1 MQEIDDLTY
10 HIYVKERCIYHSL
23 NKEEF
28 EEKWQLLHV
37 MVDLISSEY
46 NQDDLSYERLAP
58 KVGLGGPGKLLP
70 IDEDHAYRHIHR
82 FEL

>member
-46 NQDDLSYERLAP
+46 NQDDLSYEKLAP
-58 KVGLGGPGKLLP
+58 KVGLGGP
-70 IDEDHAYRHIHR
+70 
-82 FEL
+82 

>member
-58 KVGLGGPGKLLP
+58 KVGYGGPGKLLP
-70 IDEDHAYRHIHR
+70 VDEEHSY
-82 FEL
+82 

>member
-58 KVGLGGPGKLLP
+58 KVGYGGPGKLLP
-70 IDEDHAYRHIHR
+70 IDEDHSY
-82 FEL
+82 

>member
-10 HIYVKERCIYHSL
+10 HIYVMERCIYHSL

-58 KVGLGGPGKLLP
+58 KVGYGGPGKLLP
-70 IDEDHAYRHIHR
+70 IDEDHSY
-82 FEL
+82 

>member
-23 NKEEF
+23 NKVEF
-28 EEKWQLLHV
+28 EEILLVLHF
-37 MVDLISSEY
+37 MVYIISSDY
-46 NQDDLSYERLAP
+46 NQEDLSYEKLAP

-70 IDEDHAYRHIHR
+70 IDEDHSY
-82 FEL
+82 